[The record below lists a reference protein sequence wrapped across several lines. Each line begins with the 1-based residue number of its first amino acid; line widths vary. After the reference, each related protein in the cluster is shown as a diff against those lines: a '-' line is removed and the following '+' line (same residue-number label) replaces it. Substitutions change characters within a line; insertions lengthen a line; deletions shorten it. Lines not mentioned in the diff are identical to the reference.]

1 MRFAI
6 AITTAATLGLA
17 ACGGAADDN
26 ATGAAVNRARAGESL
41 PPPPAAPTAAGY
53 VAASS
58 AGDLYEIESSRL
70 AIDKSDSAELRG
82 LAQVIVA
89 DHRRAAAALATAAR
103 EADPPRATAAE
114 MNAGQQ
120 RRIAALRA
128 ASGTAFDRLYL
139 RQQVDAHGQA
149 LSDTLLYAHRGDD
162 PALRRHAATRI
173 APIQTHL
180 ARARTLASRQ
190 SLN

>member
-1 MRFAI
+1 M
-6 AITTAATLGLA
+6 TAAALGLA
-17 ACGGAADDN
+17 ACGGATDEN
-26 ATGAAVNRARAGESL
+26 ASGAAANRARAGQEL

-70 AIDKSDSAELRG
+70 AIDRSDSAELRG

-89 DHRRAAAALATAAR
+89 DHRRASAALAAAAR
-103 EADPPRATAAE
+103 EADPPLAPATGLNAE
-114 MNAGQQ
+114 QQ

-128 ASGTAFDRLYL
+128 AAGTAFDRLYL
-139 RQQVDAHGQA
+139 RQQVEAHGLA
-149 LSDTLLYAHRGDD
+149 LSDSLLYAHRGDD
-162 PALRRHAATRI
+162 PVLRRHAATRI

-180 ARARTLASRQ
+180 ARARALASRQ